1 MSEIVYGHFTDELDL
16 LNAVNELQE
25 KGIKIADVRTPFPV
39 HGLDSALKLSRS
51 RLPKVAFIAGAI
63 GAILGLLFQ
72 IWVSTEGWPLI
83 IGGKPHVALPS
94 FIPVTFELTILF
106 SAFAMGFA
114 FLMRSKL
121 GPGRIPVILDENV
134 TDDHF
139 QIILSGKN
147 NQGNETEL
155 EDALK
160 ASGAL
165 NVKHVNTTK

>member
-1 MSEIVYGHFTDELDL
+1 MSEIVYGYFTDELDL
-16 LNAVNELQE
+16 LDAVKELQE

-39 HGLDSALKLSRS
+39 HGLDSALKFSRS

-63 GAILGLLFQ
+63 GATLGLLFQ

-83 IGGKPHVALPS
+83 IGGKPHNALPS

-121 GPGRIPVILDENV
+121 GPGKIPIILDENV

-139 QIILSGKN
+139 QIILSEKN
-147 NQGNETEL
+147 NQANEIEL
-155 EDALK
+155 ADALK
-160 ASGAL
+160 ATGAL
-165 NVKHVNTTK
+165 NVKQVNTTK